1 MPPGAVV
8 DGYCRDHAF
17 RDAEETVKGEKSRR
31 DERPPGEQ
39 WQEPARGAFPPG
51 PSGSWL
57 HSGPALGSGG
67 HPASSPVHA
76 LLHLGRL
83 ERFCQR

>member
-39 WQEPARGAFPPG
+39 WQEPGPRGLSARSQLQLAAQWTCPGFRGPPSLFPSARP
-51 PSGSWL
+51 L
-57 HSGPALGSGG
+57 ALRT
-67 HPASSPVHA
+67 A
-76 LLHLGRL
+76 
-83 ERFCQR
+83 